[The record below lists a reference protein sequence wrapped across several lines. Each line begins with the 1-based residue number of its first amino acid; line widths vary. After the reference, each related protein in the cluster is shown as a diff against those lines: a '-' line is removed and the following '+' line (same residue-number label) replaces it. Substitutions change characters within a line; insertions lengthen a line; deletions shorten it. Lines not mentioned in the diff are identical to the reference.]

1 MNMHEKFRWT
11 DENTARLREM
21 HAQGISMKAIAVEIG
36 AGGKNSVVSKCHRL
50 GLSARRP
57 GNCVPPKSQRAP
69 AQKVKPAKQNL
80 RAGNIAR
87 KAANKAR
94 ERDGLS
100 LAPDLASVGSFDAI
114 ATQGRP
120 DVPGVFFLNARD
132 FQCRMPLPGWDDL
145 PVTAKL
151 VCGQP
156 TVGETSWC
164 KHCLPIATTPSSY
177 RDSMLRKAM
186 LGVRL

>member
-1 MNMHEKFRWT
+1 MTASQPFRWT

-57 GNCVPPKSQRAP
+57 RNCVPPKSQRPPAP
-69 AQKVKPAKQNL
+69 KVKPVKQNL

-100 LAPDLASVGSFDAI
+100 LAPGLASVGSFDAI
-114 ATQGRP
+114 ATQRRP
-120 DVPGVFFLNARD
+120 DVPGVLFLERRPL
-132 FQCRMPLPGWDDL
+132 QCAMPLPGWDDL
-145 PVTAKL
+145 PVTEKL
-151 VCGQP
+151 CCGQP

-164 KHCLPIATTPSSY
+164 RHCLPIATTPSHY